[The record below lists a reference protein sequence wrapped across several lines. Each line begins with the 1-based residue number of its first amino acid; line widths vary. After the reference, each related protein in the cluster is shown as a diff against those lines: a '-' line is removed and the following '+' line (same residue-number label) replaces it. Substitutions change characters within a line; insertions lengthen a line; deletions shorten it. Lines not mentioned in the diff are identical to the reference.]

1 MAGRYMGNMYTLDA
15 FNTSN
20 PADQDILSHY
30 KMQQVDRPI
39 TMIFLLILIT
49 KNSVTVHRLSLPQMP
64 GVMFICQQS
73 NFSGHEDVEE
83 RGTGDSNLHKLCPW
97 VKLVP

>member
-1 MAGRYMGNMYTLDA
+1 MTGRYMGNMYTLDA

-30 KMQQVDRPI
+30 KMQQVDWSI

-49 KNSVTVHRLSLPQMP
+49 KNSVSVHRLRLPQMP
-64 GVMFICQQS
+64 GVVSICQQI